1 MLYVMLADWKPGL
14 SREQQEGA
22 LARRAGW
29 QYPAG
34 AKVVGEFWP
43 ATHSPWRLTQLLLYA
58 CDHFVGV
65 SLALGESQRSY
76 AACSTRR
83 RSRSKLARPYMER
96 FTSLRRCTWPSTC
109 P

>member
-43 ATHSPWRLTQLLLYA
+43 ATHSPCVISVVDTDDYSVLMEMTFAWQ
-58 CDHFVGV
+58 DVFEIHFYPATTPEDG
-65 SLALGESQRSY
+65 LRMGHAIMQRQ
-76 AACSTRR
+76 AAGNPT
-83 RSRSKLARPYMER
+83 A
-96 FTSLRRCTWPSTC
+96 
-109 P
+109 